1 VTMEQP
7 DILLTYP
14 HQRVPDHVVVLSFSD
29 DSDAID
35 FSGWWNTI
43 GYKIFEHY
51 VERDS

>member
-1 VTMEQP
+1 MEQP
-7 DILLTYP
+7 LELNLYP
-14 HQRVPDHVVVLSFSD
+14 QQSVPEHVVVLSFSD